1 MKVPSKRESPPPGLL
16 HHHHVL
22 PPIVSTTSA
31 PLPPGASCY
40 SIPYSPT
47 TGFDFTPTLLHPRR
61 RRRAAPRL
69 VLHLLPLSLF
79 FFVSAS
85 LFTCS
90 SLACYRVPAVL
101 CRFTSLPP
109 TCSSRRLLHH
119 PSPNWV
125 AYRWAVTR
133 TPAHT
138 RSHLSLDR
146 DYLLLRTTS
155 HACPRQLASIPSSS
169 PLPLP
174 PPTTAGADAD
184 RCERPSTSVGYSAP
198 RTHSQLISLEFG
210 GGLEHLDDVPDCFS
224 SWRRATTTRCWA
236 NLVMATNPATI
247 PAPTCLRI
255 PIQAGRTVD
264 TGRGR
269 PTAAIALGRPPLH
282 RALLILL
289 PPDGLR
295 ISRPAKVVSGT
306 GREGEEED
314 LPAVRRGPARRAVSP

>member
-1 MKVPSKRESPPPGLL
+1 MSIL
-16 HHHHVL
+16 HHHHV
-22 PPIVSTTSA
+22 PPHRFHDFS
-31 PLPPGASCY
+31 
-40 SIPYSPT
+40 SPT
-47 TGFDFTPTLLHPRR
+47 TRRFLLLHTLLSHDRLRLYSHAPSSTPPQTR
-61 RRRAAPRL
+61 APRL

-79 FFVSAS
+79 FFGSAS

-138 RSHLSLDR
+138 RSHLFLDR
-146 DYLLLRTTS
+146 DYLLLRATTP
-155 HACPRQLASIPSSS
+155 ACPHQLASIPSSS
-169 PLPLP
+169 PPLPLL
-174 PPTTAGADAD
+174 PPTTVGADAD
-184 RCERPSTSVGYSAP
+184 RCERPSTSVGHSAP

-210 GGLEHLDDVPDCFS
+210 GGTEYLDDIPDCFS
-224 SWRRATTTRCWA
+224 SWRRVTTTRCWA
-236 NLVMATNPATI
+236 NLVMATNPATT
-247 PAPTCLRI
+247 PAPTCLRT
-255 PIQAGRTVD
+255 PTQAGRTAD

-269 PTAAIALGRPPLH
+269 PTAAIALGRPHLH
-282 RALLILL
+282 RALLILP

-295 ISRPAKVVSGT
+295 TSRPAKVVSGT
-306 GREGEEED
+306 GREGEVED
-314 LPAVRRGPARRAVSP
+314 LPAARRGPARRAVSP